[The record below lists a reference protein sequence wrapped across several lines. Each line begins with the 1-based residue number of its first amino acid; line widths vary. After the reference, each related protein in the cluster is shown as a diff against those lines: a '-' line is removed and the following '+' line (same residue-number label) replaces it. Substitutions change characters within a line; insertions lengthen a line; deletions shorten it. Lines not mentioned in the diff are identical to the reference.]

1 MKKKT
6 VLISGAGGYIAL
18 HIAQALQQHG
28 YLIRKA
34 SRNMNADFFMDFSV
48 PDSISSLRASGI
60 DAMIHTVSPN
70 EAVYKTDPL
79 RALAEQTAGIHSA
92 LDFCVN
98 NRIQDF
104 IYFSSFHVFG
114 VSSGRLVETSPVA
127 PCNDY
132 GLAHCIAEQTA
143 LMYDRQQ
150 KINAWILR
158 PSNIFGVPVDCDIF
172 KRWNL
177 IPFAF
182 CQEAVKHGT
191 ITLRTPGNQLRNF
204 VGISDVCKIVSHI
217 LEQSPKERIF
227 HAYGNQTL
235 SVLQYAQLVQRIA
248 LDVFGLTIH
257 IIRPEGS
264 ETSPRFEF
272 SSLYDQLTPSE
283 SLDTFIEKMLAVL
296 LTH

>member
-18 HIAQALQQHG
+18 HIAQALQQQG

-34 SRNMNADFFMDFSV
+34 SRNMDADFFMDFSM
-48 PDSISSLRASGI
+48 PNSISSLRAGGI
-60 DAMIHTVSPN
+60 DAMIHTVSPH
-70 EAVYKTDPL
+70 EALYKSDPL
-79 RALAEQTAGIHSA
+79 RALAEQTVGIHSA

-132 GLAHCIAEQTA
+132 GLAHCIAEQAA

-150 KINAWILR
+150 KVNAWILR
-158 PSNIFGVPVDCDIF
+158 PSNLFGVPVDCDIF
-172 KRWNL
+172 KRWSL

-182 CQEAVKHGT
+182 CQEAVEHGT

-204 VGISDVCKIVSHI
+204 VGVSDVCKIVSHV
-217 LEQSPKERIF
+217 LEQRPKERIF

-235 SVLQYAQLVQRIA
+235 SVFQYAQLVQRIA
-248 LDVFGLTIH
+248 LDVFGLTVH
-257 IIRPEGS
+257 IIRPDGR
-264 ETSPRFEF
+264 ETCPEFEF
-272 SSLYDQLTPSE
+272 LSLYDQLTPAE
-283 SLDTFIEKMLAVL
+283 PLDTFIEKMLAVL
-296 LTH
+296 LTR